1 MGAGR
6 EVLRSFGELMH
17 GRVEPV
23 YAEDVLQAGML
34 ANDYP
39 GVSAR
44 DLVHWDWA
52 VMQRAGAERII
63 TADTDCNCSDLRGSA
78 GYSASCEGATKYRIS
93 TANRFR
99 PLKREQL
106 RACANH
112 QERVT

>member
-1 MGAGR
+1 M
-6 EVLRSFGELMH
+6 MH
-17 GRVEPV
+17 DRVEPV

-63 TADTDCNCSDLRGSA
+63 TADTDCNRSDLRGSA
-78 GYSASCEGATKYRIS
+78 GYSASCRGATKYRIS
-93 TANRFR
+93 TGNRFR

-106 RACANH
+106 RASANH
-112 QERVT
+112 QERGT